1 VAGPVRLIWHGL
13 LVHKLIEEAAEMGA
27 EIAAEKTL
35 KDANQHVPYETGE
48 LQESGAVN
56 ADGTTAFVSYD
67 TPYAVRL
74 HEHPEY
80 NFQGKGEGKWLEKA
94 VQRRAATANLDMAP
108 PLVAVLRKDLPV

>member
-35 KDANQHVPYETGE
+35 KDANQHVPY
-48 LQESGAVN
+48 VN